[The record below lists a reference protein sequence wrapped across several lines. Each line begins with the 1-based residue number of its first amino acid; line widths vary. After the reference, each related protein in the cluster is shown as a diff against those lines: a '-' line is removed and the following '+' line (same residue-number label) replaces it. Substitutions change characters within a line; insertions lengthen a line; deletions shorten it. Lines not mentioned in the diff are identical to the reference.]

1 MNEESEFQRGLR
13 LALSQIVTYTP
24 EYRWYYDDLGNIK
37 YCAETNYPETEYKY
51 ITVPVEIYHQYYDY
65 MVIDDRAC
73 KIDRSIRTRGQ
84 IVRAN
89 AGFPAY
95 PNNAA
100 LLLIS
105 AEERQEYQDS
115 ITYYDYRKTTNRSI
129 N

>member
-1 MNEESEFQRGLR
+1 
-13 LALSQIVTYTP
+13 
-24 EYRWYYDDLGNIK
+24 
-37 YCAETNYPETEYKY
+37 
-51 ITVPVEIYHQYYDY
+51 VPVEIYHQYYDY

-84 IVRAN
+84 IVQAR

-115 ITYYDYRKTTNRSI
+115 ITYYDYRKTTN
-129 N
+129 